1 VVSRLSFLELIFV
14 SPLVRRLSPAPWDG
28 KCSKYPLSFE
38 MSAVKE
44 LHMPLSCRG
53 GLDVYYRKTDRSTG
67 YYTSMFV
74 LAGAMFALAKGI
86 VENDDSDRLVTW
98 RQFRAER
105 NESTA
110 KAMLAE
116 YFGS

>member
-1 VVSRLSFLELIFV
+1 
-14 SPLVRRLSPAPWDG
+14 
-28 KCSKYPLSFE
+28 
-38 MSAVKE
+38 
-44 LHMPLSCRG
+44 
-53 GLDVYYRKTDRSTG
+53 
-67 YYTSMFV
+67 
-74 LAGAMFALAKGI
+74 MFALAKGI